1 MGCEGYFE
9 HMFIYCRS
17 IFQILSIRY
26 ATSGTKA
33 VSRSCSIETTDT
45 NYYIGDVTI
54 SKPEVEK
61 MSASYRNDKRN
72 NTNSE
77 RRVLEG
83 HTSPCEECAAVD
95 WSLDISRGEV
105 TCNSCGLVVEENVP
119 DPGAEWTKRDK
130 GEDRSRV
137 GAPMTYT
144 LADRGLNT
152 TIDIKDL
159 NSGSASR
166 LGISSQSRREWRR
179 RRIIDERSKTR
190 KSRERNLV
198 KANQFIRDR
207 SQLPK
212 ALQEEVARLY
222 RRLSDKGYVT
232 GRSIAGVA
240 AACTYLVAREENMPR
255 QIPDIAEQF
264 SIEEKELSRLI
275 RQVSRMLNMHSIS
288 SPDQYFEPFMSQL
301 DLPPSMRTQ
310 VQHLW
315 SLIKPHEDVWQGKK
329 PMGVAAALIYKTA
342 NESGT
347 PRTQSDIC
355 SIANVS
361 EVTLRGLLRLIEGL
375 LTQLSKGSQQ

>member
-1 MGCEGYFE
+1 MGCQGYFE

-17 IFQILSIRY
+17 IFLLPSIRY
-26 ATSGTKA
+26 ATSVTKA
-33 VSRSCSIETTDT
+33 VSRSCSIETIDT

>member
-255 QIPDIAEQF
+255 QIPDVAEQF

>member
-1 MGCEGYFE
+1 
-9 HMFIYCRS
+9 
-17 IFQILSIRY
+17 
-26 ATSGTKA
+26 
-33 VSRSCSIETTDT
+33 
-45 NYYIGDVTI
+45 
-54 SKPEVEK
+54 
-61 MSASYRNDKRN
+61 MSASFDSGSERSQKE
-72 NTNSE
+72 TNVSSE

-83 HTSPCEECAAVD
+83 HTRPCEECAAVD
-95 WSLDISRGEV
+95 WSLDTTRGEV

-119 DPGAEWTKRDK
+119 DPGAEWTQRDR

-152 TIDIKDL
+152 TIDVRDL
-159 NSGSASR
+159 NTGAASR
-166 LGISSQSRREWRR
+166 HGISNQSRREWRR

-207 SQLPK
+207 SQLPV
-212 ALQEEVARLY
+212 AMQEEVARLY

-240 AACTYLVAREENMPR
+240 AACTYLVAREENVPR

-288 SPDQYFEPFMSQL
+288 SPDQYIDPFG
-301 DLPPSMRTQ
+301 RTDGMH
-310 VQHLW
+310 V
-315 SLIKPHEDVWQGKK
+315 
-329 PMGVAAALIYKTA
+329 
-342 NESGT
+342 
-347 PRTQSDIC
+347 
-355 SIANVS
+355 
-361 EVTLRGLLRLIEGL
+361 
-375 LTQLSKGSQQ
+375 

>member
-17 IFQILSIRY
+17 IFHISSTWH
-26 ATSGTKA
+26 ATSETKA
-33 VSRSCSIETTDT
+33 VSRGCSIETTDT
-45 NYYIGDVTI
+45 NYYIGDVVIT
-54 SKPEVEK
+54 KPEVEK

-375 LTQLSKGSQQ
+375 LTQLSKGSQH

>member
-1 MGCEGYFE
+1 
-9 HMFIYCRS
+9 
-17 IFQILSIRY
+17 
-26 ATSGTKA
+26 
-33 VSRSCSIETTDT
+33 
-45 NYYIGDVTI
+45 
-54 SKPEVEK
+54 
-61 MSASYRNDKRN
+61 MSASYGNNRRNS
-72 NTNSE
+72 TNQE

-83 HTSPCEECAAVD
+83 HTSPCEECGAVD

-144 LADRGLNT
+144 LADKGLNT

-207 SQLPK
+207 SQLPR
-212 ALQEEVARLY
+212 ALQEEAARLY

-232 GRSIAGVA
+232 GRSIAGVS

-255 QIPDIAEQF
+255 QIPDVAEQF

-288 SPDQYFEPFMSQL
+288 SPDQYFDPFMSKL
-301 DLPPSMRTQ
+301 ELPPPLRTQ
-310 VQHLW
+310 VLHLW

-329 PMGVAAALIYKTA
+329 PMGVAAALIYKAA
-342 NESGT
+342 NESGS

-375 LTQLSKGSQQ
+375 LAQLSKGSQQ

>member
-1 MGCEGYFE
+1 MGCQGYFE

-17 IFQILSIRY
+17 IFQISSIRY

-255 QIPDIAEQF
+255 QIPDVAEQF

>member
-1 MGCEGYFE
+1 MGCQGYFE

>member
-1 MGCEGYFE
+1 MNT
-9 HMFIYCRS
+9 I
-17 IFQILSIRY
+17 
-26 ATSGTKA
+26 
-33 VSRSCSIETTDT
+33 TTP
-45 NYYIGDVTI
+45 G
-54 SKPEVEK
+54 VEK
-61 MSASYRNDKRN
+61 MSASFDSGSERSQKE
-72 NTNSE
+72 TNVSSE

-83 HTSPCEECAAVD
+83 HTRPCEECAAVD
-95 WSLDISRGEV
+95 WSLDTTRGEV

-119 DPGAEWTKRDK
+119 DPGAEWTQRDR

-152 TIDIKDL
+152 TIDVRDL
-159 NSGSASR
+159 NTGAASR
-166 LGISSQSRREWRR
+166 HGISNQSRREWRR

-207 SQLPK
+207 SQLPV
-212 ALQEEVARLY
+212 AMQEEVARLY

-240 AACTYLVAREENMPR
+240 AACTYLVAREENVPR

-288 SPDQYFEPFMSQL
+288 SPDQYIDPFMSKL
-301 DLPPSMRTQ
+301 ELAPSMRSQ

-315 SLIKPHEDVWQGKK
+315 SVIKPHEDVWQGKK
-329 PMGVAAALIYKTA
+329 PMGVAAALIYKA
-342 NESGT
+342 CSESGS
-347 PRTQSDIC
+347 PRTQSEIC

-375 LTQLSKGSQQ
+375 LVKLGEASQQ